1 MCNALYIVYYFR
13 IQNKMETLNI
23 FSSSTADISLGTEDT
38 PVSRLANTLS
48 DPAIEE
54 AMVARLSVRE
64 KEIINHK

>member
-1 MCNALYIVYYFR
+1 
-13 IQNKMETLNI
+13 METLNI

-38 PVSRLANTLS
+38 PVSRLANRLS

>member
-1 MCNALYIVYYFR
+1 
-13 IQNKMETLNI
+13 METLNI
-23 FSSSTADISLGTEDT
+23 FSSSTTDISLGTEDT

-64 KEIINHK
+64 KEIINYK